1 MEDEMKYHENIQDI
15 IDSLNDLY
23 MQCDFVDQY
32 GDCADN
38 SVYEEAIDIASK
50 SLESIENIKYKIKKL
65 KKSQIL
71 QMSEQT
77 NNQDYLTGYICALSI
92 VEGMIAGEA

>member
-1 MEDEMKYHENIQDI
+1 MEDKMKYHENTQDI

-23 MQCDFVDQY
+23 MQCDF
-32 GDCADN
+32 CAYN

-50 SLESIENIKYKIKKL
+50 SLESIENIKAKISELKKL
-65 KKSQIL
+65 QML

-77 NNQDYLTGYICALSI
+77 NNQDYLTGYICALSV
-92 VEGMIAGEA
+92 VEGMLNGET

>member
-1 MEDEMKYHENIQDI
+1 MEDKMKYHENTQDI

-32 GDCADN
+32 RDCADN

-50 SLESIENIKYKIKKL
+50 SLESIENIKSKISEL
-65 KKSQIL
+65 KKSQML
-71 QMSEQT
+71 QMEGQT
-77 NNQDYLTGYICALSI
+77 NNQDYLSGYICALSV
-92 VEGMIAGEA
+92 VEGIIAGET

>member
-1 MEDEMKYHENIQDI
+1 MKYHENTQDI

-32 GDCADN
+32 RDCADN

-50 SLESIENIKYKIKKL
+50 SLESIENIKSKISEL
-65 KKSQIL
+65 KKSQML
-71 QMSEQT
+71 QMEGQT
-77 NNQDYLTGYICALSI
+77 NNQDYLSGYICALSV
-92 VEGMIAGEA
+92 VEGIIAGET

>member
-32 GDCADN
+32 RDCADN

-50 SLESIENIKYKIKKL
+50 SLESIENIKSKISEL
-65 KKSQIL
+65 KKSQML
-71 QMSEQT
+71 QMEGQT
-77 NNQDYLTGYICALSI
+77 NNQDYLSGYICALSV
-92 VEGMIAGEA
+92 VEGIIAGET

>member
-1 MEDEMKYHENIQDI
+1 MKYHENTQDI

-32 GDCADN
+32 RDCADN

-50 SLESIENIKYKIKKL
+50 SLESIENIKSKISELKKL
-65 KKSQIL
+65 QML

-77 NNQDYLTGYICALSI
+77 NNQDYLTGYICALSV
-92 VEGMIAGEA
+92 VEGMLNGET